1 MSCKKPTFY
10 VYPMLMQ
17 LQQHSHCMNNL
28 TAARGAVV
36 VVCVRV
42 AERSLYIVNN
52 EVVNN
57 GNPGADVLYMQLLFS
72 FSFFLL
78 VCLFVYLFCLFGAGC
93 GNSSYVWT
101 PVAAGYWMLL
111 SHRVYPHQSN
121 VVALLYNTAVCHF
134 IRLLVCVFLSFSF
147 LKNFLFRCK

>member
-72 FSFFLL
+72 FLFFSFFLL

-93 GNSSYVWT
+93 GNS
-101 PVAAGYWMLL
+101 
-111 SHRVYPHQSN
+111 
-121 VVALLYNTAVCHF
+121 
-134 IRLLVCVFLSFSF
+134 RLLCLNACCGRLLDAVVSSCISASV
-147 LKNFLFRCK
+147 